1 MATNVEAM
9 RRSAP
14 VCTSCRA
21 HKQLMRSQ
29 RTGKEGLEFE
39 FAWFSWS
46 AAVDACLGHLGGA
59 GDGIVGGPMGFVKML
74 IMRWHVFR
82 FGDVT
87 AVLLL
92 AAILVIMLVA
102 FVELPVLTGNW

>member
-1 MATNVEAM
+1 
-9 RRSAP
+9 
-14 VCTSCRA
+14 
-21 HKQLMRSQ
+21 
-29 RTGKEGLEFE
+29 
-39 FAWFSWS
+39 
-46 AAVDACLGHLGGA
+46 
-59 GDGIVGGPMGFVKML
+59 MGFVKML

-102 FVELPVLTGNW
+102 FVELPVLTGNWGFGPDWECSNPGKGGPVCLKKPRRLDEDIPKQGER